1 MIKMTFSKRI
11 RLSDIFDEYARL
23 HEIADNSFSVITFL
37 AKNNLLDENEVKKFL
52 AKNKEGIFNG

>member
-1 MIKMTFSKRI
+1 MIKLTFSKRI

-37 AKNNLLDENEVKKFL
+37 AKNNLLNEDEVKKFL
-52 AKNKEGIFNG
+52 TKSKEDILNG